1 MRRANKFGAI
11 KTVVDGITFASKAE
25 ARRYS
30 QLKLLERAGE
40 IADLET
46 QPEFL
51 FIVNGT
57 PVKIRSAGFPNGRQ
71 AKFRADFR
79 YWDTRNNQTV
89 VEDVKGGNATRT
101 EAYALRKAF
110 VEALFPGIRI
120 TEVNA

>member
-1 MRRANKFGAI
+1 MRRANKYSAV

-25 ARRYS
+25 ARRYA

-40 IADLET
+40 ISNLET

-57 PVKIRSAGFPNGRQ
+57 PVKIRSEGYPNGRQ

-79 YWDTRNNQTV
+79 YWDNRNNRTI

-101 EAYALRKAF
+101 EAYALRKAL
-110 VEALFPGIRI
+110 VEALFPGVRI
-120 TEVNA
+120 TEVTA